1 MSGKGKK
8 KKNSRRK
15 RKENRERILKKMQT
29 LPAQEASATKAP
41 EEKEDKN
48 QQPLITTPAAETVV
62 TTESSRIISENLD
75 ASKDDEK
82 KGLRHLSWKK
92 LRGRQKVGIMAA
104 AALGVAAVAYVSVAW
119 QYRDKLLPGTTVNQI
134 ACGELTLTDTEEE
147 IREQVEDYS
156 VTLQLRDGQ
165 TAEITADM
173 IGYHYVPDDGVS
185 EILREQNIF
194 LWFPALFST
203 REYQVEENI
212 DFDRELL
219 SQFIDE
225 LPQTQADQETVPV
238 DAQLIYQEGGFVIQ
252 PETEGNQL
260 KIEELK
266 KTLEQAML
274 DGKTEVSAE
283 TAGLYEEP
291 AVRQDNELLLAQK
304 EQLNQLA
311 NASITYQMP
320 GDETLVLDGN
330 TLRGW
335 LLQDEAGNY
344 YRDDAFYQQCLD
356 AFVKDLENRIDN
368 VGSARTF
375 KSTNYGEYTLSGGS
389 YGWMLSRA
397 KEREQLKNDLAAG
410 GVLTRE
416 PVYRQKG
423 IDSLENGGIGN
434 TYVEIDMSNQHM
446 WFYKDG
452 ECVLDS
458 DVVTGTMVRSRYT
471 PEGIYYLYFKQRNRV
486 LRGQIVPS
494 TGKPEYETPVAY
506 WMPFNG
512 GIGLHDADW
521 NSYFGGKKYIYSGSH
536 GCINLPSRVA
546 GKLYS
551 MIEVGTPVICYYPE
565 GYSLHG

>member
-29 LPAQEASATKAP
+29 LPAQEAAATKAP

-225 LPQTQADQETVPV
+225 LPQTQADQVTVPV
-238 DAQLIYQEGGFVIQ
+238 DAL
-252 PETEGNQL
+252 
-260 KIEELK
+260 
-266 KTLEQAML
+266 
-274 DGKTEVSAE
+274 
-283 TAGLYEEP
+283 
-291 AVRQDNELLLAQK
+291 
-304 EQLNQLA
+304 
-311 NASITYQMP
+311 
-320 GDETLVLDGN
+320 
-330 TLRGW
+330 
-335 LLQDEAGNY
+335 
-344 YRDDAFYQQCLD
+344 
-356 AFVKDLENRIDN
+356 
-368 VGSARTF
+368 
-375 KSTNYGEYTLSGGS
+375 
-389 YGWMLSRA
+389 
-397 KEREQLKNDLAAG
+397 
-410 GVLTRE
+410 
-416 PVYRQKG
+416 
-423 IDSLENGGIGN
+423 
-434 TYVEIDMSNQHM
+434 
-446 WFYKDG
+446 
-452 ECVLDS
+452 
-458 DVVTGTMVRSRYT
+458 
-471 PEGIYYLYFKQRNRV
+471 
-486 LRGQIVPS
+486 
-494 TGKPEYETPVAY
+494 
-506 WMPFNG
+506 
-512 GIGLHDADW
+512 
-521 NSYFGGKKYIYSGSH
+521 
-536 GCINLPSRVA
+536 
-546 GKLYS
+546 
-551 MIEVGTPVICYYPE
+551 
-565 GYSLHG
+565 